1 MAARAPNA
9 REKNKLAARGAAHKV
24 SDMDSAAT
32 AYTHAHWVGGVALDE
47 GAVR

>member
-1 MAARAPNA
+1 M
-9 REKNKLAARGAAHKV
+9 REKKKLAAQHPHKV

-32 AYTHAHWVGGVALDE
+32 AYAHAHWVGGVALDE